1 MMGKMTKDFMRI
13 AIVVYLVFAFVDL
26 DLGWVSAATGLARL
40 AYAFIVIMFFM
51 IAQAGGEK

>member
-1 MMGKMTKDFMRI
+1 MTKDFMRI